1 MELGYSWVAA
11 VAIELIGHIGLYTLV
26 ILWKVATVAA
36 GDIITFLVF
45 NTKTFTTKNVN
56 VFGTGYIRIKQSS

>member
-11 VAIELIGHIGLYTLV
+11 VAIELIGHIGLYALV

-45 NTKTFTTKNVN
+45 NTKTCTTKNVN